1 MSSREGI
8 QKAEELGY
16 DLVEV
21 APTAQPPVCK
31 IMDYG
36 KYKYEENKK
45 FHAMKLSQKN
55 STIKEIK
62 LRPQTDTHDL
72 EYKIKNLKK
81 FLGGGNKTKVTLT
94 FRGRERAYMGKS
106 HSILDQVISD
116 ISDVGVVEHPPK
128 REGNNITVLI
138 SPKST

>member
-8 QKAEELGY
+8 QKAEEMGY

-62 LRPQTDTHDL
+62 LRPQTDKHDL
-72 EYKIKNLKK
+72 EYKIRNLKK
-81 FLGGGNKTKVTLT
+81 LNETHGTRSG
-94 FRGRERAYMGKS
+94 
-106 HSILDQVISD
+106 
-116 ISDVGVVEHPPK
+116 
-128 REGNNITVLI
+128 
-138 SPKST
+138 